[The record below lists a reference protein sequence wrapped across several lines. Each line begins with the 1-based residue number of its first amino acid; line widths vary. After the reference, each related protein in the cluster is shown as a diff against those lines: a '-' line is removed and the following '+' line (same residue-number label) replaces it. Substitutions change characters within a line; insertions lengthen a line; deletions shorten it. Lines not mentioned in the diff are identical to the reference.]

1 MHFQHAMFS
10 LELSTHGTG
19 SELKMPH
26 PTVQIVQLK
35 RADWKDWFL
44 PVLLGMGLLT
54 ATYSFSPN
62 FRWVPGP
69 RASLFAGDFAN
80 ECLGGY
86 MVHSGDWSRFYDV
99 AYAKQLQ
106 HDFGVLGYQWD
117 RSKYLPLVYPPFY
130 YLLVSPLS
138 VLPLNVA
145 AWIWAAG
152 LVASLV
158 VTLTLLVFQTRQ
170 PPWKAHASEKVSRL
184 LPWAIPFVL
193 LYMPVIENF
202 TSSQKGSVCLLALT
216 ATYCLMSHDRRFGAG
231 IVFGLMVFK
240 PQLTLVIAVTM
251 LMKREWRFVLGM
263 LSTATVFLSLS
274 LTLGIDVCRQYVVFS
289 LGAGDYLK
297 TAGYQLAESHC
308 LDGFFALLTGDQDL
322 SLARVLTAVSAAAII
337 LILSTM
343 LRGTLQ
349 TGTRRFAAQFA
360 ALVIT
365 TVLLSPHLFTY
376 DLTILVLAMYL
387 TYLLLFHEHQP
398 GGKLRQTLIVL
409 SVVAYV
415 SPQLSVWL
423 AEFAHLQVTVLIQAV
438 WLVAL
443 SRYVKHLP
451 VERGVEL
458 FSNDRYGKRGAASAM
473 LTEGP
478 CGTA

>member
-1 MHFQHAMFS
+1 
-10 LELSTHGTG
+10 
-19 SELKMPH
+19 MPH

-44 PVLLGMGLLT
+44 PALLGMGLLT

-86 MVHSGDWSRFYDV
+86 MVHSGDRSRFYDV

-106 HDFGVLGYQWD
+106 HDFEVVGYQWD
-117 RSKYLPLVYPPFY
+117 RTKYLPLVYPPFY

-138 VLPLNVA
+138 ALPLNLA

-152 LVASLV
+152 LVSSLV
-158 VTLTLLVFQTRQ
+158 VTLILFVLQTGQQ
-170 PPWKAHASEKVSRL
+170 PWRAHASEKVSRL
-184 LPWAIPFVL
+184 LPWATPFVL

-202 TSSQKGSVCLLALT
+202 TSSQKGSVCLLILT
-216 ATYCLMSHDRRFGAG
+216 ATYCLMNRDRRFGAG
-231 IVFGLMVFK
+231 IVFGLLLFK
-240 PQLTLVIAVTM
+240 PQLTLVISVTM

-263 LSTATVFLSLS
+263 MSTATVFLSLS

-289 LGAGDYLK
+289 LGAGDYLR

-308 LDGFFALLTGDQDL
+308 LYGFFALLVGDQDL
-322 SLARVLTAVSAAAII
+322 SLARVLAAVSAAA
-337 LILSTM
+337 LVLLLSSM

-360 ALVIT
+360 ALVIA

-387 TYLLLFHEHQP
+387 TWLLLIHEQQL
-398 GGKLRQTLIVL
+398 GGKLRQALVAL
-409 SVVAYV
+409 SLLAYV

-423 AEFAHLQVTVLIQAV
+423 AEWGNLQVTVLIQAV
-438 WLVAL
+438 WLIVL
-443 SRYVKHLP
+443 SCCAKGLP
-451 VERGVEL
+451 EGLNRSRPSDISSGVL
-458 FSNDRYGKRGAASAM
+458 CQR
-473 LTEGP
+473 
-478 CGTA
+478 C